1 MPPPSAPGRDGEVAA
16 PFLPDSA
23 TRERG
28 NRPPSRRSLLGHVH
42 MPSLEHVIDTALEP
56 IVPFGWS
63 IEAHRTDGLMRWNP
77 DDVALWLAEEQRR
90 GARTS
95 GAALYRALK
104 DMRALNA
111 TILDYLFD
119 HPALIPRAW
128 DDRFVFFWG
137 TIYRRRSG
145 LAVRGL
151 ILKDGILNCCA
162 RRFDQP
168 WSLVTPAA
176 IYQPR

>member
-1 MPPPSAPGRDGEVAA
+1 MPPPPVVGRDREDAA
-16 PFLPDSA
+16 PFLSDA
-23 TRERG
+23 TAGERG
-28 NRPPSRRSLLGHVH
+28 AGPLSRKSLLTHVH
-42 MPSLEHVIDTALEP
+42 IPALEHVIDTALEP

-63 IEAHRTDGLMRWNP
+63 IEAHRTHGLMRWTP

-95 GAALYRALK
+95 GAALHRALK
-104 DMRALNA
+104 DMPALNA

-128 DDRFVFFWG
+128 EDRFVFFWG

-162 RRFDQP
+162 RRLDQP
-168 WSLVTPAA
+168 WSTVTPAA